1 MKNIKSTTDNVPELC
16 ALYIPI
22 NANAELIIEN
32 RASGNEPVGELIATG
47 GYHSAGIGQASA
59 STDPTHKFIINS
71 GIITANGD
79 TYAAGIGASHGKTY
93 LGKITINGGLVF
105 ANLIGDAAN
114 YRGNQ
119 NTDEMLTLSDEEFKY
134 DGLPKTFSFVM
145 VKKDD
150 VTYSHEGEK
159 PDYTVVYTNNTDAAT
174 ADSENAPTIT
184 IMPTAKGLLFGD
196 PVFRKFSIAKESS
209 SPNMFSFTKPEDMT
223 YDGNRKEVTIYCGTQ
238 TGFKAVYF
246 DNAGLQLTEAPTQA
260 GDYTFKIDLENNPNF
275 EPVTGLIENPE
286 VWKFTIERREPTFA
300 TWRINNKSFDAT
312 PISGIIA
319 PVLNGITT
327 DGVIDTN
334 GLLSYTY
341 YYKDNEDWVATT
353 AENAGAAAE
362 GDAPVWGGSYKVV
375 ATFARNTNYATKET
389 EATFSITRV
398 APRFEAFNVPH
409 YAVYDGTAKR
419 VTATVKGV
427 ENDAAVYQATIAY
440 AKKNAEGQYV
450 ALADG
455 VQPIEAGE
463 YQATAT
469 FEDRNYT
476 LISNTMPFAIQTKQL
491 TEEMITLNKK
501 EFFYN
506 EETQQPTV
514 TVKVGETV
522 LREGTDYTVNRP
534 TESKKIGKYELTVIG
549 KGNYEGEVK
558 VEYQISAVPQVPY
571 YTVVIP
577 ESVRGAV
584 LIGGGTQRQERN
596 SYIDFRI
603 ELDPNGGGTY
613 PRVTVSGTGKTFT
626 PDANGNYRLQ
636 VTCDTYV
643 LIDEIT
649 DYSYYVL
656 SCPRPA
662 PCRST
667 PTAACPSV
675 WLVWQREQIALRTS
689 TPASIW

>member
-1 MKNIKSTTDNVPELC
+1 MAKPINSSSPHRDKSEENQYFCAHPFDAKNATKVKLLLKGSNKLKNIKSTTDNVPELC

-362 GDAPVWGGSYKVV
+362 GDAPVWGGSYKVM
-375 ATFARNTNYATKET
+375 
-389 EATFSITRV
+389 
-398 APRFEAFNVPH
+398 
-409 YAVYDGTAKR
+409 
-419 VTATVKGV
+419 
-427 ENDAAVYQATIAY
+427 
-440 AKKNAEGQYV
+440 
-450 ALADG
+450 
-455 VQPIEAGE
+455 
-463 YQATAT
+463 AT

-534 TESKKIGKYELTVIG
+534 TESKKIGKYELIVIG

-613 PRVTVSGTGKTFT
+613 PRVTVSGTGKTLT

-662 PCRST
+662 T
-667 PTAACPSV
+667 
-675 WLVWQREQIALRTS
+675 
-689 TPASIW
+689 

>member
-1 MKNIKSTTDNVPELC
+1 MAKPINSSSPHRDKSEENQYFCAHPFDAKNATKVKLLLKGSNKLKNIKSTTDNVPELC

-362 GDAPVWGGSYKVV
+362 GDAPVWGGSYKVM
-375 ATFARNTNYATKET
+375 
-389 EATFSITRV
+389 
-398 APRFEAFNVPH
+398 
-409 YAVYDGTAKR
+409 
-419 VTATVKGV
+419 
-427 ENDAAVYQATIAY
+427 
-440 AKKNAEGQYV
+440 
-450 ALADG
+450 
-455 VQPIEAGE
+455 
-463 YQATAT
+463 AT

-534 TESKKIGKYELTVIG
+534 TESKKIGKYELTAIG

-613 PRVTVSGTGKTFT
+613 PRVTVSGTGKTLT

-662 PCRST
+662 T
-667 PTAACPSV
+667 
-675 WLVWQREQIALRTS
+675 
-689 TPASIW
+689 

>member
-1 MKNIKSTTDNVPELC
+1 MAKPINSSSPHRDKSEENQYFCAHPFDAKNATKVKLLLKGSNKLKNIKSTTDNVPELC

-196 PVFRKFSIAKESS
+196 PVFRKFSIAKENS

-362 GDAPVWGGSYKVV
+362 GDAPVWGGSYKVM
-375 ATFARNTNYATKET
+375 
-389 EATFSITRV
+389 
-398 APRFEAFNVPH
+398 
-409 YAVYDGTAKR
+409 
-419 VTATVKGV
+419 
-427 ENDAAVYQATIAY
+427 
-440 AKKNAEGQYV
+440 
-450 ALADG
+450 
-455 VQPIEAGE
+455 
-463 YQATAT
+463 AT

>member
-1 MKNIKSTTDNVPELC
+1 MAKPINSSSPHRDKSEENQYFCAHPFDAKNATKVKLLLKGSNKLKNIKSTTDNVPELC

-22 NANAELIIEN
+22 NAELIIEN

-159 PDYTVVYTNNTDAAT
+159 PDYTVVYINNTDAAT

-196 PVFRKFSIAKESS
+196 PVFRKFSIAKENS

-362 GDAPVWGGSYKVV
+362 GDAPVWGGSYKVM
-375 ATFARNTNYATKET
+375 
-389 EATFSITRV
+389 
-398 APRFEAFNVPH
+398 
-409 YAVYDGTAKR
+409 
-419 VTATVKGV
+419 
-427 ENDAAVYQATIAY
+427 
-440 AKKNAEGQYV
+440 
-450 ALADG
+450 
-455 VQPIEAGE
+455 
-463 YQATAT
+463 AT

-558 VEYQISAVPQVPY
+558 VEYQISAVPLYTYGGVP
-571 YTVVIP
+571 
-577 ESVRGAV
+577 VRVARLAAGANRLAHLNAGLYLV
-584 LIGGGTQRQERN
+584 KIG
-596 SYIDFRI
+596 SA
-603 ELDPNGGGTY
+603 PAV
-613 PRVTVSGTGKTFT
+613 PVRV
-626 PDANGNYRLQ
+626 R
-636 VTCDTYV
+636 
-643 LIDEIT
+643 
-649 DYSYYVL
+649 
-656 SCPRPA
+656 
-662 PCRST
+662 
-667 PTAACPSV
+667 
-675 WLVWQREQIALRTS
+675 
-689 TPASIW
+689 

>member
-1 MKNIKSTTDNVPELC
+1 MAKPINSSSPHRDKSEENQYFFAHPFDAKNATKVKLLLKGSNKLKNIKSTTDNVPELC

-196 PVFRKFSIAKESS
+196 PIFRKFSIAKESS

-362 GDAPVWGGSYKVV
+362 GDAPVWGGSYKVM
-375 ATFARNTNYATKET
+375 
-389 EATFSITRV
+389 
-398 APRFEAFNVPH
+398 
-409 YAVYDGTAKR
+409 
-419 VTATVKGV
+419 
-427 ENDAAVYQATIAY
+427 
-440 AKKNAEGQYV
+440 
-450 ALADG
+450 
-455 VQPIEAGE
+455 
-463 YQATAT
+463 AT

-491 TEEMITLNKK
+491 TEEMITFNKK

-613 PRVTVSGTGKTFT
+613 PRVTVSGTEKTFT

-662 PCRST
+662 TRRST

>member
-1 MKNIKSTTDNVPELC
+1 
-16 ALYIPI
+16 
-22 NANAELIIEN
+22 
-32 RASGNEPVGELIATG
+32 
-47 GYHSAGIGQASA
+47 
-59 STDPTHKFIINS
+59 
-71 GIITANGD
+71 
-79 TYAAGIGASHGKTY
+79 
-93 LGKITINGGLVF
+93 
-105 ANLIGDAAN
+105 
-114 YRGNQ
+114 
-119 NTDEMLTLSDEEFKY
+119 MLTLSDEEFKY

-196 PVFRKFSIAKESS
+196 PVFRKFSIAKENS

-246 DNAGLQLTEAPTQA
+246 DNAGLQLTGAPTQA

-334 GLLSYTY
+334 GLLSYAY

-362 GDAPVWGGSYKVV
+362 GDAPVWGGSYKVM
-375 ATFARNTNYATKET
+375 
-389 EATFSITRV
+389 
-398 APRFEAFNVPH
+398 
-409 YAVYDGTAKR
+409 
-419 VTATVKGV
+419 
-427 ENDAAVYQATIAY
+427 
-440 AKKNAEGQYV
+440 
-450 ALADG
+450 
-455 VQPIEAGE
+455 
-463 YQATAT
+463 AT

-613 PRVTVSGTGKTFT
+613 PRVTVSGTEKTFT

>member
-1 MKNIKSTTDNVPELC
+1 MAKPINSSSPHRDKSEENQYFFAHPFDAKNATKVKLLLKGSNKLKNIKSTTDNVPELC

-196 PVFRKFSIAKESS
+196 PIFRKFSIAKESS

-362 GDAPVWGGSYKVV
+362 GDAPVWGGSYKVM
-375 ATFARNTNYATKET
+375 
-389 EATFSITRV
+389 
-398 APRFEAFNVPH
+398 
-409 YAVYDGTAKR
+409 
-419 VTATVKGV
+419 
-427 ENDAAVYQATIAY
+427 
-440 AKKNAEGQYV
+440 
-450 ALADG
+450 
-455 VQPIEAGE
+455 
-463 YQATAT
+463 AT

-491 TEEMITLNKK
+491 TEEMITFNKK

-613 PRVTVSGTGKTFT
+613 PRVTVSGTGKTLT

-662 PCRST
+662 T
-667 PTAACPSV
+667 
-675 WLVWQREQIALRTS
+675 
-689 TPASIW
+689 

>member
-1 MKNIKSTTDNVPELC
+1 MAKPINSSSPHRDKSEENQYFCAHPFDAKNATKVKLLLKGSNKLKNIKSTTDNVPELC

-362 GDAPVWGGSYKVV
+362 GDAPVWGGSYKVM
-375 ATFARNTNYATKET
+375 ATFK
-389 EATFSITRV
+389 
-398 APRFEAFNVPH
+398 
-409 YAVYDGTAKR
+409 
-419 VTATVKGV
+419 
-427 ENDAAVYQATIAY
+427 
-440 AKKNAEGQYV
+440 
-450 ALADG
+450 
-455 VQPIEAGE
+455 
-463 YQATAT
+463 
-469 FEDRNYT
+469 DRNYT

-613 PRVTVSGTGKTFT
+613 PRVTVSGTGKTLT

-662 PCRST
+662 T
-667 PTAACPSV
+667 
-675 WLVWQREQIALRTS
+675 
-689 TPASIW
+689 

>member
-1 MKNIKSTTDNVPELC
+1 MAKPINSSSPHRDKSEENQYFFAHPFDAKNATKVKLLLKGSNKLKNIKSTTDNVPELC

-223 YDGNRKEVTIYCGTQ
+223 YDGNRKEVTIYCGAQ

-275 EPVTGLIENPE
+275 EPVTGLIKNPE

-334 GLLSYTY
+334 GLLSYAY

-362 GDAPVWGGSYKVV
+362 GDAPVWGGSYKVM
-375 ATFARNTNYATKET
+375 
-389 EATFSITRV
+389 
-398 APRFEAFNVPH
+398 
-409 YAVYDGTAKR
+409 
-419 VTATVKGV
+419 
-427 ENDAAVYQATIAY
+427 
-440 AKKNAEGQYV
+440 
-450 ALADG
+450 
-455 VQPIEAGE
+455 
-463 YQATAT
+463 AT

-584 LIGGGTQRQERN
+584 LIGG
-596 SYIDFRI
+596 
-603 ELDPNGGGTY
+603 
-613 PRVTVSGTGKTFT
+613 
-626 PDANGNYRLQ
+626 
-636 VTCDTYV
+636 
-643 LIDEIT
+643 
-649 DYSYYVL
+649 
-656 SCPRPA
+656 
-662 PCRST
+662 
-667 PTAACPSV
+667 
-675 WLVWQREQIALRTS
+675 RT
-689 TPASIW
+689 

>member
-1 MKNIKSTTDNVPELC
+1 MAKPINSSSPHRDKSEENQYFCAHPFDAKNATKVKLLLKGSNKLKNIKSTTDNVPELC

-47 GYHSAGIGQASA
+47 GYHSAGIGQAFA

-196 PVFRKFSIAKESS
+196 PVFRKFSIAKENS

-353 AENAGAAAE
+353 AENAGAAA
-362 GDAPVWGGSYKVV
+362 
-375 ATFARNTNYATKET
+375 
-389 EATFSITRV
+389 
-398 APRFEAFNVPH
+398 
-409 YAVYDGTAKR
+409 
-419 VTATVKGV
+419 
-427 ENDAAVYQATIAY
+427 
-440 AKKNAEGQYV
+440 
-450 ALADG
+450 
-455 VQPIEAGE
+455 
-463 YQATAT
+463 
-469 FEDRNYT
+469 
-476 LISNTMPFAIQTKQL
+476 
-491 TEEMITLNKK
+491 
-501 EFFYN
+501 
-506 EETQQPTV
+506 
-514 TVKVGETV
+514 
-522 LREGTDYTVNRP
+522 
-534 TESKKIGKYELTVIG
+534 
-549 KGNYEGEVK
+549 
-558 VEYQISAVPQVPY
+558 
-571 YTVVIP
+571 
-577 ESVRGAV
+577 
-584 LIGGGTQRQERN
+584 
-596 SYIDFRI
+596 
-603 ELDPNGGGTY
+603 
-613 PRVTVSGTGKTFT
+613 
-626 PDANGNYRLQ
+626 
-636 VTCDTYV
+636 
-643 LIDEIT
+643 
-649 DYSYYVL
+649 
-656 SCPRPA
+656 
-662 PCRST
+662 
-667 PTAACPSV
+667 
-675 WLVWQREQIALRTS
+675 
-689 TPASIW
+689 

>member
-1 MKNIKSTTDNVPELC
+1 MAKPINSSSPHRDKSEENQYFCAHPFDAKNATKVKLLLKGSNKLKNIKSTTDNVPELC

-362 GDAPVWGGSYKVV
+362 GDAPVWGGSYKVM
-375 ATFARNTNYATKET
+375 
-389 EATFSITRV
+389 
-398 APRFEAFNVPH
+398 
-409 YAVYDGTAKR
+409 
-419 VTATVKGV
+419 
-427 ENDAAVYQATIAY
+427 
-440 AKKNAEGQYV
+440 
-450 ALADG
+450 
-455 VQPIEAGE
+455 
-463 YQATAT
+463 AT

-613 PRVTVSGTGKTFT
+613 PRVTVSGTGKTLT

-662 PCRST
+662 T
-667 PTAACPSV
+667 
-675 WLVWQREQIALRTS
+675 
-689 TPASIW
+689 

>member
-1 MKNIKSTTDNVPELC
+1 MAKPINSSSPHRDKSEENQYFCAHPFDAKNATKVKLLLKGSNKLKNIKSTTDNVPELC

-196 PVFRKFSIAKESS
+196 PVFRKFSIAKENS

-375 ATFARNTNYATKET
+375 ATF
-389 EATFSITRV
+389 
-398 APRFEAFNVPH
+398 
-409 YAVYDGTAKR
+409 
-419 VTATVKGV
+419 
-427 ENDAAVYQATIAY
+427 
-440 AKKNAEGQYV
+440 
-450 ALADG
+450 
-455 VQPIEAGE
+455 
-463 YQATAT
+463 
-469 FEDRNYT
+469 EDRNYT

-558 VEYQISAVPQVPY
+558 VEYQISAVPLYTYGGVP
-571 YTVVIP
+571 
-577 ESVRGAV
+577 VRVARLAAGANRLAHLNAGLYLV
-584 LIGGGTQRQERN
+584 KIG
-596 SYIDFRI
+596 SA
-603 ELDPNGGGTY
+603 PAV
-613 PRVTVSGTGKTFT
+613 PVRV
-626 PDANGNYRLQ
+626 R
-636 VTCDTYV
+636 
-643 LIDEIT
+643 
-649 DYSYYVL
+649 
-656 SCPRPA
+656 
-662 PCRST
+662 
-667 PTAACPSV
+667 
-675 WLVWQREQIALRTS
+675 
-689 TPASIW
+689 

>member
-1 MKNIKSTTDNVPELC
+1 MAKPINSSSPHRDKSEENQYFCAHPFDAKNATKVKLLLKGSNKLKNIKSTTDNVPELC

-246 DNAGLQLTEAPTQA
+246 DNAGLQLTEASTQA

-334 GLLSYTY
+334 GLLSYAY

-362 GDAPVWGGSYKVV
+362 GDAPVWGGSYKVM
-375 ATFARNTNYATKET
+375 
-389 EATFSITRV
+389 
-398 APRFEAFNVPH
+398 
-409 YAVYDGTAKR
+409 
-419 VTATVKGV
+419 
-427 ENDAAVYQATIAY
+427 
-440 AKKNAEGQYV
+440 
-450 ALADG
+450 
-455 VQPIEAGE
+455 
-463 YQATAT
+463 AT

-613 PRVTVSGTGKTFT
+613 PRVTVSGTEKTFT

>member
-1 MKNIKSTTDNVPELC
+1 MAKPINSSSPHRDKSEENQYFCAHPFDAKNATKVKLLLKGSNKLKNIKSTTDNVPELC

-196 PVFRKFSIAKESS
+196 PIFRKFSIAKESS

-334 GLLSYTY
+334 GLLYYTY

-362 GDAPVWGGSYKVV
+362 GDAPVWGGSYKVM
-375 ATFARNTNYATKET
+375 
-389 EATFSITRV
+389 
-398 APRFEAFNVPH
+398 
-409 YAVYDGTAKR
+409 
-419 VTATVKGV
+419 
-427 ENDAAVYQATIAY
+427 
-440 AKKNAEGQYV
+440 
-450 ALADG
+450 
-455 VQPIEAGE
+455 
-463 YQATAT
+463 AT

-491 TEEMITLNKK
+491 TEEMITFNKK

-613 PRVTVSGTGKTFT
+613 PRVTVSGTEKTFT

-643 LIDEIT
+643 LID
-649 DYSYYVL
+649 
-656 SCPRPA
+656 
-662 PCRST
+662 
-667 PTAACPSV
+667 
-675 WLVWQREQIALRTS
+675 
-689 TPASIW
+689 

>member
-1 MKNIKSTTDNVPELC
+1 MAKPINSSSPHRDKSEENQYFCAHPFDAKNATKVKLLLKGSNKLKNIKSTTDNVPELC

-174 ADSENAPTIT
+174 ADSENTPTIT

-196 PVFRKFSIAKESS
+196 PVFRKFSIAKENS

-362 GDAPVWGGSYKVV
+362 GDAPVWGGSYKVM
-375 ATFARNTNYATKET
+375 
-389 EATFSITRV
+389 
-398 APRFEAFNVPH
+398 
-409 YAVYDGTAKR
+409 
-419 VTATVKGV
+419 
-427 ENDAAVYQATIAY
+427 
-440 AKKNAEGQYV
+440 
-450 ALADG
+450 
-455 VQPIEAGE
+455 
-463 YQATAT
+463 AT

-558 VEYQISAVPQVPY
+558 VEYQISAVPLYTYGGVP
-571 YTVVIP
+571 
-577 ESVRGAV
+577 VRVARLAAGANRLAHLNAGLYLV
-584 LIGGGTQRQERN
+584 KIG
-596 SYIDFRI
+596 SA
-603 ELDPNGGGTY
+603 PAV
-613 PRVTVSGTGKTFT
+613 PVRV
-626 PDANGNYRLQ
+626 R
-636 VTCDTYV
+636 
-643 LIDEIT
+643 
-649 DYSYYVL
+649 
-656 SCPRPA
+656 
-662 PCRST
+662 
-667 PTAACPSV
+667 
-675 WLVWQREQIALRTS
+675 
-689 TPASIW
+689 

>member
-1 MKNIKSTTDNVPELC
+1 MAKPINSSSPHRDKSEENQYFCAHPFDAKNATKVKLLLKGSNKLKNIKSTTDNVPELC

-196 PVFRKFSIAKESS
+196 PVFRKFSIAKENS

-334 GLLSYTY
+334 GLLSYAY

-362 GDAPVWGGSYKVV
+362 GDAPVWGGSYKVM
-375 ATFARNTNYATKET
+375 
-389 EATFSITRV
+389 
-398 APRFEAFNVPH
+398 
-409 YAVYDGTAKR
+409 
-419 VTATVKGV
+419 
-427 ENDAAVYQATIAY
+427 
-440 AKKNAEGQYV
+440 
-450 ALADG
+450 
-455 VQPIEAGE
+455 
-463 YQATAT
+463 AT

-613 PRVTVSGTGKTFT
+613 PRVTVSGTEKTFT

-662 PCRST
+662 T
-667 PTAACPSV
+667 
-675 WLVWQREQIALRTS
+675 
-689 TPASIW
+689 

>member
-1 MKNIKSTTDNVPELC
+1 MAKPINSSSPHRDKSEENQYFCAHPFDAKNATKVKLLLKGSNKLKNIKSTTDNVPELC

-196 PVFRKFSIAKESS
+196 PVFRKFSIAKENS

-319 PVLNGITT
+319 PVLNDITT

-334 GLLSYTY
+334 GLLSYAY

-362 GDAPVWGGSYKVV
+362 GDAPVWGGSYKVM
-375 ATFARNTNYATKET
+375 
-389 EATFSITRV
+389 
-398 APRFEAFNVPH
+398 
-409 YAVYDGTAKR
+409 
-419 VTATVKGV
+419 
-427 ENDAAVYQATIAY
+427 
-440 AKKNAEGQYV
+440 
-450 ALADG
+450 
-455 VQPIEAGE
+455 
-463 YQATAT
+463 AT

-476 LISNTMPFAIQTKQL
+476 LISNTMAFAIQTKQL

-534 TESKKIGKYELTVIG
+534 TESKKIGKYELTAIG

-626 PDANGNYRLQ
+626 PDANGNHRLQ

-662 PCRST
+662 T
-667 PTAACPSV
+667 
-675 WLVWQREQIALRTS
+675 
-689 TPASIW
+689 

>member
-1 MKNIKSTTDNVPELC
+1 MAKPINSSSPHRDKSEENQYFCAHPFDAKNATKVKLLLKGSNKLKNIKSTTDNVPELC

-196 PVFRKFSIAKESS
+196 PVFRKFSIAKENS

-334 GLLSYTY
+334 GLLSYAY

-362 GDAPVWGGSYKVV
+362 GDAPVWGGSYKVM
-375 ATFARNTNYATKET
+375 
-389 EATFSITRV
+389 
-398 APRFEAFNVPH
+398 
-409 YAVYDGTAKR
+409 
-419 VTATVKGV
+419 
-427 ENDAAVYQATIAY
+427 
-440 AKKNAEGQYV
+440 
-450 ALADG
+450 
-455 VQPIEAGE
+455 
-463 YQATAT
+463 AT

-534 TESKKIGKYELTVIG
+534 AESKKIGKYELTAIG

-626 PDANGNYRLQ
+626 PDANGNHRLQ

-662 PCRST
+662 T
-667 PTAACPSV
+667 
-675 WLVWQREQIALRTS
+675 
-689 TPASIW
+689 

>member
-1 MKNIKSTTDNVPELC
+1 MAKPINSSSPHRDKSEENQYFCAHPFDAKNATKVKLLLKGSNKLKNIKSTTDNVPELC

-362 GDAPVWGGSYKVV
+362 GDAPVWGGSYKVM
-375 ATFARNTNYATKET
+375 ATFK
-389 EATFSITRV
+389 
-398 APRFEAFNVPH
+398 
-409 YAVYDGTAKR
+409 
-419 VTATVKGV
+419 
-427 ENDAAVYQATIAY
+427 
-440 AKKNAEGQYV
+440 
-450 ALADG
+450 
-455 VQPIEAGE
+455 
-463 YQATAT
+463 
-469 FEDRNYT
+469 DRNYT

-491 TEEMITLNKK
+491 TEEVITLNKK

-558 VEYQISAVPQVPY
+558 VEYQISAVPLYTYGGVP
-571 YTVVIP
+571 
-577 ESVRGAV
+577 VRVARLAAGANRLAHLNAGLYLV
-584 LIGGGTQRQERN
+584 KIG
-596 SYIDFRI
+596 SA
-603 ELDPNGGGTY
+603 PAV
-613 PRVTVSGTGKTFT
+613 PVRV
-626 PDANGNYRLQ
+626 R
-636 VTCDTYV
+636 
-643 LIDEIT
+643 
-649 DYSYYVL
+649 
-656 SCPRPA
+656 
-662 PCRST
+662 
-667 PTAACPSV
+667 
-675 WLVWQREQIALRTS
+675 
-689 TPASIW
+689 

>member
-1 MKNIKSTTDNVPELC
+1 MAKPINSSSPHRDKSEENQYFCAHPFDAKNATKVKLLLKGSNKLKNIKSTTDNVPELC

-196 PVFRKFSIAKESS
+196 PIFRKFSIAKESS

-362 GDAPVWGGSYKVV
+362 GDAPVWGGSYKVM
-375 ATFARNTNYATKET
+375 
-389 EATFSITRV
+389 
-398 APRFEAFNVPH
+398 
-409 YAVYDGTAKR
+409 
-419 VTATVKGV
+419 
-427 ENDAAVYQATIAY
+427 
-440 AKKNAEGQYV
+440 
-450 ALADG
+450 
-455 VQPIEAGE
+455 
-463 YQATAT
+463 AT

-558 VEYQISAVPQVPY
+558 VEYQISAVPLYTYGGVP
-571 YTVVIP
+571 
-577 ESVRGAV
+577 VRVARLAAGANRLAHLNAGLYLV
-584 LIGGGTQRQERN
+584 KIG
-596 SYIDFRI
+596 SA
-603 ELDPNGGGTY
+603 PAV
-613 PRVTVSGTGKTFT
+613 PVRV
-626 PDANGNYRLQ
+626 R
-636 VTCDTYV
+636 
-643 LIDEIT
+643 
-649 DYSYYVL
+649 
-656 SCPRPA
+656 
-662 PCRST
+662 
-667 PTAACPSV
+667 
-675 WLVWQREQIALRTS
+675 
-689 TPASIW
+689 

>member
-1 MKNIKSTTDNVPELC
+1 MAKPINSSSPHRDKSEENQYFCAHPFDAKNATKVKLLLKGSNKLKNIKSTTDNVPELC

-174 ADSENAPTIT
+174 ADSENTPTIT

-334 GLLSYTY
+334 GLLSYAY

-362 GDAPVWGGSYKVV
+362 GDAPVWGGSYKVM
-375 ATFARNTNYATKET
+375 ATFK
-389 EATFSITRV
+389 
-398 APRFEAFNVPH
+398 
-409 YAVYDGTAKR
+409 
-419 VTATVKGV
+419 
-427 ENDAAVYQATIAY
+427 
-440 AKKNAEGQYV
+440 
-450 ALADG
+450 
-455 VQPIEAGE
+455 
-463 YQATAT
+463 
-469 FEDRNYT
+469 DRNYT

-613 PRVTVSGTGKTFT
+613 PRVTVSGTGKTLT

-662 PCRST
+662 T
-667 PTAACPSV
+667 
-675 WLVWQREQIALRTS
+675 
-689 TPASIW
+689 

>member
-1 MKNIKSTTDNVPELC
+1 MAKPINSSSPHRDKSEENQYFCAHPFDAKNATKVKLLLKGSNKLKNIKSTTDNVPELC

-145 VKKDD
+145 VKKDY

-174 ADSENAPTIT
+174 ADSENTPTIT

-196 PVFRKFSIAKESS
+196 PVFRKFSIAKENS

-334 GLLSYTY
+334 GLLSYAY

-362 GDAPVWGGSYKVV
+362 GDAPVWGGSYKVM
-375 ATFARNTNYATKET
+375 
-389 EATFSITRV
+389 
-398 APRFEAFNVPH
+398 
-409 YAVYDGTAKR
+409 
-419 VTATVKGV
+419 
-427 ENDAAVYQATIAY
+427 
-440 AKKNAEGQYV
+440 
-450 ALADG
+450 
-455 VQPIEAGE
+455 
-463 YQATAT
+463 AT

-491 TEEMITLNKK
+491 TEEMITFNKK

-613 PRVTVSGTGKTFT
+613 PRVTVSGTGKTLT

-662 PCRST
+662 T
-667 PTAACPSV
+667 
-675 WLVWQREQIALRTS
+675 
-689 TPASIW
+689 

>member
-1 MKNIKSTTDNVPELC
+1 MAKPINSSSPHRDKSEENQYFCAHPFDAKNATKVKLLLKGSNKLKNIKSTTDNVPELC

-196 PVFRKFSIAKESS
+196 PVFRKFSIAKENS

-246 DNAGLQLTEAPTQA
+246 DNAGLQLTGAPTQA

-334 GLLSYTY
+334 GLLSYAY

-362 GDAPVWGGSYKVV
+362 GDAPVWGGSYKVM
-375 ATFARNTNYATKET
+375 
-389 EATFSITRV
+389 
-398 APRFEAFNVPH
+398 
-409 YAVYDGTAKR
+409 
-419 VTATVKGV
+419 
-427 ENDAAVYQATIAY
+427 
-440 AKKNAEGQYV
+440 
-450 ALADG
+450 
-455 VQPIEAGE
+455 
-463 YQATAT
+463 AT

-476 LISNTMPFAIQTKQL
+476 LISNTMPFAIQTKQM

-613 PRVTVSGTGKTFT
+613 PRVTVSGTGKTLT

>member
-1 MKNIKSTTDNVPELC
+1 M
-16 ALYIPI
+16 
-22 NANAELIIEN
+22 IIEN
-32 RASGNEPVGELIATG
+32 RASGNEPVGELIAIG

-159 PDYTVVYTNNTDAAT
+159 PDYTVVYANNTDAAT

-196 PVFRKFSIAKESS
+196 PVFRKFSIAKENS

-246 DNAGLQLTEAPTQA
+246 DNAGLQLTGAPTQA

-334 GLLSYTY
+334 GLLSYAY

-362 GDAPVWGGSYKVV
+362 GDAPVWGGSYKVM
-375 ATFARNTNYATKET
+375 
-389 EATFSITRV
+389 
-398 APRFEAFNVPH
+398 
-409 YAVYDGTAKR
+409 
-419 VTATVKGV
+419 
-427 ENDAAVYQATIAY
+427 
-440 AKKNAEGQYV
+440 
-450 ALADG
+450 
-455 VQPIEAGE
+455 
-463 YQATAT
+463 AT

-491 TEEMITLNKK
+491 TEEMITFNKK

-558 VEYQISAVPQVPY
+558 VEYQISDVTLYTYGGVPVRVARLAAGANRLAHLNAGLYLVKIGSAPAVP
-571 YTVVIP
+571 
-577 ESVRGAV
+577 VRV
-584 LIGGGTQRQERN
+584 R
-596 SYIDFRI
+596 
-603 ELDPNGGGTY
+603 
-613 PRVTVSGTGKTFT
+613 
-626 PDANGNYRLQ
+626 
-636 VTCDTYV
+636 
-643 LIDEIT
+643 
-649 DYSYYVL
+649 
-656 SCPRPA
+656 
-662 PCRST
+662 
-667 PTAACPSV
+667 
-675 WLVWQREQIALRTS
+675 
-689 TPASIW
+689 

>member
-1 MKNIKSTTDNVPELC
+1 MAKPINSSSPHRDKSEENQYFFAHPFDAKNATKVKLLLKGSNKLKNIKSTTDNVPELC

-362 GDAPVWGGSYKVV
+362 GDAPVWGGSYKVM
-375 ATFARNTNYATKET
+375 
-389 EATFSITRV
+389 
-398 APRFEAFNVPH
+398 
-409 YAVYDGTAKR
+409 
-419 VTATVKGV
+419 
-427 ENDAAVYQATIAY
+427 
-440 AKKNAEGQYV
+440 
-450 ALADG
+450 
-455 VQPIEAGE
+455 
-463 YQATAT
+463 AT

-584 LIGGGTQRQERN
+584 LIGG
-596 SYIDFRI
+596 
-603 ELDPNGGGTY
+603 
-613 PRVTVSGTGKTFT
+613 
-626 PDANGNYRLQ
+626 
-636 VTCDTYV
+636 
-643 LIDEIT
+643 
-649 DYSYYVL
+649 
-656 SCPRPA
+656 
-662 PCRST
+662 
-667 PTAACPSV
+667 
-675 WLVWQREQIALRTS
+675 RT
-689 TPASIW
+689 

>member
-1 MKNIKSTTDNVPELC
+1 MAKPINSSSPHRDKSEENQYFCAHPFDAKNATKVKLLLKGSNKLKNIKSTTDNVPELC

-196 PVFRKFSIAKESS
+196 PVFRKFSIAKENS

-362 GDAPVWGGSYKVV
+362 GDAPVWGGSYKVM
-375 ATFARNTNYATKET
+375 
-389 EATFSITRV
+389 
-398 APRFEAFNVPH
+398 
-409 YAVYDGTAKR
+409 
-419 VTATVKGV
+419 
-427 ENDAAVYQATIAY
+427 
-440 AKKNAEGQYV
+440 
-450 ALADG
+450 
-455 VQPIEAGE
+455 
-463 YQATAT
+463 AT

-534 TESKKIGKYELTVIG
+534 TESKKIGKYELTAIG

-558 VEYQISAVPQVPY
+558 VEYQISAVTLYTYGGVP
-571 YTVVIP
+571 
-577 ESVRGAV
+577 VRVARLAAGANRLAHLNAGLYLV
-584 LIGGGTQRQERN
+584 KIG
-596 SYIDFRI
+596 SA
-603 ELDPNGGGTY
+603 PAV
-613 PRVTVSGTGKTFT
+613 PVRV
-626 PDANGNYRLQ
+626 R
-636 VTCDTYV
+636 
-643 LIDEIT
+643 
-649 DYSYYVL
+649 
-656 SCPRPA
+656 
-662 PCRST
+662 
-667 PTAACPSV
+667 
-675 WLVWQREQIALRTS
+675 
-689 TPASIW
+689 

>member
-1 MKNIKSTTDNVPELC
+1 MAKPINSSSPHRDKSEENQYFCAHPFDAKNATKVKLLLKGSNKLKNIKSTTDNVPELC

-196 PVFRKFSIAKESS
+196 PVFRKFSIAKENS

-319 PVLNGITT
+319 PVLNDITT

-334 GLLSYTY
+334 GLLSYAY

-362 GDAPVWGGSYKVV
+362 GDAPVWGGSYKVM
-375 ATFARNTNYATKET
+375 
-389 EATFSITRV
+389 
-398 APRFEAFNVPH
+398 
-409 YAVYDGTAKR
+409 
-419 VTATVKGV
+419 
-427 ENDAAVYQATIAY
+427 
-440 AKKNAEGQYV
+440 
-450 ALADG
+450 
-455 VQPIEAGE
+455 
-463 YQATAT
+463 AT

-613 PRVTVSGTGKTFT
+613 PRVTVSGTGKTLT

-662 PCRST
+662 T
-667 PTAACPSV
+667 
-675 WLVWQREQIALRTS
+675 
-689 TPASIW
+689 

>member
-1 MKNIKSTTDNVPELC
+1 MAKPINSSSPHRDKSEENQYFCAHPFDAKNATKVKLLLKGSNKLKNIKSTTDNVPELC

-223 YDGNRKEVTIYCGTQ
+223 YDGNRKEVTIYCGAQ

-334 GLLSYTY
+334 GLLSYAY

-362 GDAPVWGGSYKVV
+362 GDAPVWGGSYKVM
-375 ATFARNTNYATKET
+375 
-389 EATFSITRV
+389 
-398 APRFEAFNVPH
+398 
-409 YAVYDGTAKR
+409 
-419 VTATVKGV
+419 
-427 ENDAAVYQATIAY
+427 
-440 AKKNAEGQYV
+440 
-450 ALADG
+450 
-455 VQPIEAGE
+455 
-463 YQATAT
+463 AT

-491 TEEMITLNKK
+491 TEEMITFNKK

-584 LIGGGTQRQERN
+584 LIGG
-596 SYIDFRI
+596 
-603 ELDPNGGGTY
+603 
-613 PRVTVSGTGKTFT
+613 
-626 PDANGNYRLQ
+626 
-636 VTCDTYV
+636 
-643 LIDEIT
+643 
-649 DYSYYVL
+649 
-656 SCPRPA
+656 
-662 PCRST
+662 
-667 PTAACPSV
+667 
-675 WLVWQREQIALRTS
+675 RT
-689 TPASIW
+689 

>member
-1 MKNIKSTTDNVPELC
+1 MAKPINSSSPHRDKSEENQYFCAHPFDAKNATKVKLLLKGSNKLKNIKSTTDNVPELC

-47 GYHSAGIGQASA
+47 GYHSAGMGQASA

-79 TYAAGIGASHGKTY
+79 TYAAGIGASHGQTY

-362 GDAPVWGGSYKVV
+362 GDAPVWGGSYKVM
-375 ATFARNTNYATKET
+375 
-389 EATFSITRV
+389 
-398 APRFEAFNVPH
+398 
-409 YAVYDGTAKR
+409 
-419 VTATVKGV
+419 
-427 ENDAAVYQATIAY
+427 
-440 AKKNAEGQYV
+440 
-450 ALADG
+450 
-455 VQPIEAGE
+455 
-463 YQATAT
+463 AT

-491 TEEMITLNKK
+491 TEEMITFNKK

-584 LIGGGTQRQERN
+584 LIGG
-596 SYIDFRI
+596 
-603 ELDPNGGGTY
+603 
-613 PRVTVSGTGKTFT
+613 
-626 PDANGNYRLQ
+626 
-636 VTCDTYV
+636 
-643 LIDEIT
+643 
-649 DYSYYVL
+649 
-656 SCPRPA
+656 
-662 PCRST
+662 
-667 PTAACPSV
+667 
-675 WLVWQREQIALRTS
+675 RT
-689 TPASIW
+689 

>member
-1 MKNIKSTTDNVPELC
+1 MAKPINSSSPHRDKSEENQYFCAHPFDAKNATKVKLLLKGSNKLKNIKSTTDNVPELC

-246 DNAGLQLTEAPTQA
+246 DNAGLQLTEASTQA

-334 GLLSYTY
+334 GLLSYAY

-362 GDAPVWGGSYKVV
+362 GDAPVWGGSYKVM
-375 ATFARNTNYATKET
+375 
-389 EATFSITRV
+389 
-398 APRFEAFNVPH
+398 
-409 YAVYDGTAKR
+409 
-419 VTATVKGV
+419 
-427 ENDAAVYQATIAY
+427 
-440 AKKNAEGQYV
+440 
-450 ALADG
+450 
-455 VQPIEAGE
+455 
-463 YQATAT
+463 AT

-558 VEYQISAVPQVPY
+558 VEYQISAVPLYTYGGVP
-571 YTVVIP
+571 
-577 ESVRGAV
+577 VRVARLAAGANRLAHLNAGLYLV
-584 LIGGGTQRQERN
+584 KIG
-596 SYIDFRI
+596 SA
-603 ELDPNGGGTY
+603 PAV
-613 PRVTVSGTGKTFT
+613 PVRV
-626 PDANGNYRLQ
+626 R
-636 VTCDTYV
+636 
-643 LIDEIT
+643 
-649 DYSYYVL
+649 
-656 SCPRPA
+656 
-662 PCRST
+662 
-667 PTAACPSV
+667 
-675 WLVWQREQIALRTS
+675 
-689 TPASIW
+689 

>member
-1 MKNIKSTTDNVPELC
+1 
-16 ALYIPI
+16 
-22 NANAELIIEN
+22 
-32 RASGNEPVGELIATG
+32 
-47 GYHSAGIGQASA
+47 
-59 STDPTHKFIINS
+59 
-71 GIITANGD
+71 
-79 TYAAGIGASHGKTY
+79 
-93 LGKITINGGLVF
+93 
-105 ANLIGDAAN
+105 
-114 YRGNQ
+114 
-119 NTDEMLTLSDEEFKY
+119 
-134 DGLPKTFSFVM
+134 M

-334 GLLSYTY
+334 GLLSYAY

-353 AENAGAAAE
+353 AENVGAAAE
-362 GDAPVWGGSYKVV
+362 GDVPVWGGSYKVV

-558 VEYQISAVPQVPY
+558 VEYQISAVPLYTYGGVP
-571 YTVVIP
+571 
-577 ESVRGAV
+577 VRVARLAAGANRLAHLNAGLYLV
-584 LIGGGTQRQERN
+584 KIG
-596 SYIDFRI
+596 SA
-603 ELDPNGGGTY
+603 PAV
-613 PRVTVSGTGKTFT
+613 PVRV
-626 PDANGNYRLQ
+626 R
-636 VTCDTYV
+636 
-643 LIDEIT
+643 
-649 DYSYYVL
+649 
-656 SCPRPA
+656 
-662 PCRST
+662 
-667 PTAACPSV
+667 
-675 WLVWQREQIALRTS
+675 
-689 TPASIW
+689 

>member
-1 MKNIKSTTDNVPELC
+1 MAKPINSSSPHRDKSEENQYFCAHPFDAKNATKVKLLLKGSNKLKNIKSTTDNVPELC

-196 PVFRKFSIAKESS
+196 PVFRKFSIAKENS

-362 GDAPVWGGSYKVV
+362 GDAPVWGGSYKVM
-375 ATFARNTNYATKET
+375 
-389 EATFSITRV
+389 
-398 APRFEAFNVPH
+398 
-409 YAVYDGTAKR
+409 
-419 VTATVKGV
+419 
-427 ENDAAVYQATIAY
+427 
-440 AKKNAEGQYV
+440 
-450 ALADG
+450 
-455 VQPIEAGE
+455 
-463 YQATAT
+463 AT

-534 TESKKIGKYELTVIG
+534 TESKKIGKYELTAIG

-626 PDANGNYRLQ
+626 PDANGNHRLQ

-662 PCRST
+662 T
-667 PTAACPSV
+667 
-675 WLVWQREQIALRTS
+675 
-689 TPASIW
+689 

>member
-1 MKNIKSTTDNVPELC
+1 MAKPINSSSPHRDKSEENQYFCAHPFDAKNATKVKLLLKGSNKLKNIKSTTDNVPELC

-196 PVFRKFSIAKESS
+196 PVFRKFSIAKENS

-362 GDAPVWGGSYKVV
+362 GDAPVWGGSYKVM
-375 ATFARNTNYATKET
+375 
-389 EATFSITRV
+389 
-398 APRFEAFNVPH
+398 
-409 YAVYDGTAKR
+409 
-419 VTATVKGV
+419 
-427 ENDAAVYQATIAY
+427 
-440 AKKNAEGQYV
+440 
-450 ALADG
+450 
-455 VQPIEAGE
+455 
-463 YQATAT
+463 AT

-534 TESKKIGKYELTVIG
+534 TESKKIGKYELTAIG

-613 PRVTVSGTGKTFT
+613 PRVTVSGTGKTLT
-626 PDANGNYRLQ
+626 PDANGNYRL
-636 VTCDTYV
+636 
-643 LIDEIT
+643 
-649 DYSYYVL
+649 
-656 SCPRPA
+656 
-662 PCRST
+662 
-667 PTAACPSV
+667 
-675 WLVWQREQIALRTS
+675 
-689 TPASIW
+689 

>member
-1 MKNIKSTTDNVPELC
+1 MAKPINSSSPHRDKSEENQYFCAHPFDAKNATKVKLLLKGSNKLKNIKSTTDNVPELC

-174 ADSENAPTIT
+174 ADSENTPTIT

-196 PVFRKFSIAKESS
+196 PVFRKFSIAKENS

-334 GLLSYTY
+334 GLLSYAY

-362 GDAPVWGGSYKVV
+362 GDAPVWGGSYKVM
-375 ATFARNTNYATKET
+375 
-389 EATFSITRV
+389 
-398 APRFEAFNVPH
+398 
-409 YAVYDGTAKR
+409 
-419 VTATVKGV
+419 
-427 ENDAAVYQATIAY
+427 
-440 AKKNAEGQYV
+440 
-450 ALADG
+450 
-455 VQPIEAGE
+455 
-463 YQATAT
+463 AT

-613 PRVTVSGTGKTFT
+613 PRVTVSGTGKTLT

-662 PCRST
+662 T
-667 PTAACPSV
+667 
-675 WLVWQREQIALRTS
+675 
-689 TPASIW
+689 

>member
-1 MKNIKSTTDNVPELC
+1 MAKPINSSSPHRDKSEENQYFCAHPFDAKNATKVKLLLKGSNKLKNIKSTTDNVPELC

-196 PVFRKFSIAKESS
+196 PIFRKFSIAKESS

-362 GDAPVWGGSYKVV
+362 GDAPVWGGSYKVM
-375 ATFARNTNYATKET
+375 
-389 EATFSITRV
+389 
-398 APRFEAFNVPH
+398 
-409 YAVYDGTAKR
+409 
-419 VTATVKGV
+419 
-427 ENDAAVYQATIAY
+427 
-440 AKKNAEGQYV
+440 
-450 ALADG
+450 
-455 VQPIEAGE
+455 
-463 YQATAT
+463 AT

-613 PRVTVSGTGKTFT
+613 PRVTVSGTGKTLT

-662 PCRST
+662 T
-667 PTAACPSV
+667 
-675 WLVWQREQIALRTS
+675 
-689 TPASIW
+689 

>member
-1 MKNIKSTTDNVPELC
+1 
-16 ALYIPI
+16 
-22 NANAELIIEN
+22 
-32 RASGNEPVGELIATG
+32 
-47 GYHSAGIGQASA
+47 
-59 STDPTHKFIINS
+59 
-71 GIITANGD
+71 
-79 TYAAGIGASHGKTY
+79 
-93 LGKITINGGLVF
+93 
-105 ANLIGDAAN
+105 
-114 YRGNQ
+114 
-119 NTDEMLTLSDEEFKY
+119 
-134 DGLPKTFSFVM
+134 
-145 VKKDD
+145 
-150 VTYSHEGEK
+150 
-159 PDYTVVYTNNTDAAT
+159 
-174 ADSENAPTIT
+174 
-184 IMPTAKGLLFGD
+184 
-196 PVFRKFSIAKESS
+196 
-209 SPNMFSFTKPEDMT
+209 MFSFTKPEDMT

-319 PVLNGITT
+319 PVLNDITT

-334 GLLSYTY
+334 GLLSYAY

-362 GDAPVWGGSYKVV
+362 GDAPVWGGSYKVM
-375 ATFARNTNYATKET
+375 ATFK
-389 EATFSITRV
+389 
-398 APRFEAFNVPH
+398 
-409 YAVYDGTAKR
+409 
-419 VTATVKGV
+419 
-427 ENDAAVYQATIAY
+427 
-440 AKKNAEGQYV
+440 
-450 ALADG
+450 
-455 VQPIEAGE
+455 
-463 YQATAT
+463 
-469 FEDRNYT
+469 DRNYT

-534 TESKKIGKYELTVIG
+534 TESKKIGKYELTAIG

-626 PDANGNYRLQ
+626 PDANGNHRLQ

-662 PCRST
+662 T
-667 PTAACPSV
+667 
-675 WLVWQREQIALRTS
+675 
-689 TPASIW
+689 

>member
-1 MKNIKSTTDNVPELC
+1 MAKPINSSSPHRDKSEENQYFCAHPFDAKNATKVKLLLKGSNKLKNIKSTTDNVPELC

-196 PVFRKFSIAKESS
+196 PIFRKFSIAKESS

-334 GLLSYTY
+334 GLLSYAY

-362 GDAPVWGGSYKVV
+362 GDAPVWGGSYKVM
-375 ATFARNTNYATKET
+375 
-389 EATFSITRV
+389 
-398 APRFEAFNVPH
+398 
-409 YAVYDGTAKR
+409 
-419 VTATVKGV
+419 
-427 ENDAAVYQATIAY
+427 
-440 AKKNAEGQYV
+440 
-450 ALADG
+450 
-455 VQPIEAGE
+455 
-463 YQATAT
+463 AT

-584 LIGGGTQRQERN
+584 LIGG
-596 SYIDFRI
+596 
-603 ELDPNGGGTY
+603 
-613 PRVTVSGTGKTFT
+613 
-626 PDANGNYRLQ
+626 
-636 VTCDTYV
+636 
-643 LIDEIT
+643 
-649 DYSYYVL
+649 
-656 SCPRPA
+656 
-662 PCRST
+662 
-667 PTAACPSV
+667 
-675 WLVWQREQIALRTS
+675 RT
-689 TPASIW
+689 

>member
-196 PVFRKFSIAKESS
+196 PVFRKFSIAKENS

-246 DNAGLQLTEAPTQA
+246 DNAGLQLTGAPTQA

-334 GLLSYTY
+334 GLLSYAY

-362 GDAPVWGGSYKVV
+362 GDAPVWGGSYKVM
-375 ATFARNTNYATKET
+375 
-389 EATFSITRV
+389 
-398 APRFEAFNVPH
+398 
-409 YAVYDGTAKR
+409 
-419 VTATVKGV
+419 
-427 ENDAAVYQATIAY
+427 
-440 AKKNAEGQYV
+440 
-450 ALADG
+450 
-455 VQPIEAGE
+455 
-463 YQATAT
+463 AT

-613 PRVTVSGTGKTFT
+613 PRVTVSGTEKTFT

>member
-1 MKNIKSTTDNVPELC
+1 
-16 ALYIPI
+16 
-22 NANAELIIEN
+22 
-32 RASGNEPVGELIATG
+32 
-47 GYHSAGIGQASA
+47 
-59 STDPTHKFIINS
+59 
-71 GIITANGD
+71 
-79 TYAAGIGASHGKTY
+79 
-93 LGKITINGGLVF
+93 
-105 ANLIGDAAN
+105 
-114 YRGNQ
+114 
-119 NTDEMLTLSDEEFKY
+119 MLTLSDEEFKY

-196 PVFRKFSIAKESS
+196 PIFRKFSIAKESS

-362 GDAPVWGGSYKVV
+362 GDAPVWGGSYKVM
-375 ATFARNTNYATKET
+375 ATFK
-389 EATFSITRV
+389 
-398 APRFEAFNVPH
+398 
-409 YAVYDGTAKR
+409 
-419 VTATVKGV
+419 
-427 ENDAAVYQATIAY
+427 
-440 AKKNAEGQYV
+440 
-450 ALADG
+450 
-455 VQPIEAGE
+455 
-463 YQATAT
+463 
-469 FEDRNYT
+469 DRNYT

-613 PRVTVSGTGKTFT
+613 PRVTVSGTGKTLT

-662 PCRST
+662 T
-667 PTAACPSV
+667 
-675 WLVWQREQIALRTS
+675 
-689 TPASIW
+689 